1 MGATPL
7 AELVRSSA
15 VERHRDLP
23 ALASA
28 VPVVSAYVS
37 RSEIEDRYPYQ
48 RFMRERKKFVDMIN
62 ATPTLAI
69 QIDKQLEDARE
80 KGLPGRTVY
89 ERFAYTYAQQSGV
102 ASDPETIR
110 LFAVSVGDE
119 LVGLAGLEDLIRDL
133 SVMNITIVW
142 RQGSPC
148 RVRVHHVGNQHEDLK
163 IQVAPSWSAYKDT
176 IIGRAIS
183 MSHKQTN
190 LSMNTPYVEMVI
202 KDYEARFVASLSA
215 DGSQI
220 FSSMRLNRV
229 GDPDLDDL
237 LKLGVIPT
245 SDVRNFLKIA
255 MAARCN
261 ILFAGPQQSGKTTI
275 LRGYINSVPRDE
287 EIMIVE
293 DIPELGIEDS
303 ARHDVVLNFEASPQA
318 PMRVTISR
326 AMRYVVRRIF
336 VGEALDSAVLNW
348 LFASVRLRGSACTLH
363 AESMGKVFEAIV
375 GLSTINTDGFAP
387 VPRDVVLRN
396 VADAVDF
403 IVFMEPEESPD
414 DPQKSFPTVKG
425 ILAIDDQ
432 VSSSGLPK
440 SSVLWEWDPK
450 AKALIWGQSG
460 LPDHIARRWSSIGLS
475 LNPVG
480 DRPQIVVNNPSKVP
494 SSLIDIVDETYEA
507 KRGLHAD
514 PSSAFFISDEG
525 PK

>member
-1 MGATPL
+1 MGNTPL
-7 AELVRSSA
+7 STLVVSTA
-15 VERHRDLP
+15 VEQHRDLP
-23 ALASA
+23 ALTSS
-28 VPVVSAYVS
+28 VPAMSAYVPPD
-37 RSEIEDRYPYQ
+37 EIENRYPYQ
-48 RFMRERKKFVDMIN
+48 RFIKERQKFIDMVN
-62 ATPTLAI
+62 STPSLAI
-69 QIDKQLEDARE
+69 QIEKQLEDARE
-80 KGLPGRTVY
+80 SGIPDRTIY
-89 ERFAYTYAQQSGV
+89 ERLASTYAQQVGV
-102 ASDPETIR
+102 ASDPDTIR
-110 LFAVSVGDE
+110 LFAVSVGDD
-119 LVGLAGLEDLIRDL
+119 LVGLAGLEDLIRDK
-133 SVMNITIVW
+133 SVMNITVVW
-142 RQGSPC
+142 RQGSAC
-148 RVRVHHVGNQHEDLK
+148 RVRIHRVGNQYEDLK
-163 IQVAPSWSAYKDT
+163 IQIASSWTSFKDT
-176 IIGRAIS
+176 TVGRAIS

-190 LSMNTPYVEMVI
+190 LSMNNPYVEMVI
-202 KDYEARFVASLSA
+202 KGYEARFVVSLSA
-215 DGSQI
+215 DGSQV
-220 FSSMRLNRV
+220 FASMRLNRV

-237 LKLGVIPT
+237 LKLGVIPNP
-245 SDVRNFLKIA
+245 DVRDFLKIA

-303 ARHDVVLNFEASPQA
+303 PRHDVVLNFEASPQA

-403 IVFMEPEESPD
+403 IVFMEPEESIE
-414 DPQKSFPTVKG
+414 DPTKSFPTVKG
-425 ILAIDDQ
+425 VLAIDDQ

-440 SSVLWEWDPK
+440 SSALWEWDTK
-450 AKALIWGQSG
+450 SKTLVWGQSG
-460 LPDHIARRWSSIGLS
+460 LPDHIARRWSMIGLG

-480 DRPQIVVNNPSKVP
+480 DRPDVVIQNRSKIPPSLAEV
-494 SSLIDIVDETYEA
+494 VDEVA
-507 KRGLHAD
+507 SMKRSLHED
-514 PSSAFFISDEG
+514 PSSAFFISDEQR
-525 PK
+525 